1 MDHQPSQGRY
11 DLRIKN
17 ATYDRDNG
25 EFECRKVESG
35 TGRQLHSQLQQLVV
49 LLRPAPPQLAP
60 PAAVSAQLTVTEGK
74 EFNLTCSSLGGS
86 PPPEVS
92 WYSSAA
98 PSTPLPALYTAATSR
113 DTPTSAV
120 LSLVPRKEDDDT
132 SYRCT
137 VWNRA
142 MGEAGAGMMEAET
155 SIAVNCEY
163 SVFMFTLCY
172 NIVQIPPKPRR
183 AAVYVLTA
191 VKKQLYLP
199 RL

>member
-1 MDHQPSQGRY
+1 MAVRA
-11 DLRIKN
+11 L
-17 ATYDRDNG
+17 AT
-25 EFECRKVESG
+25 
-35 TGRQLHSQLQQLVV
+35 Q
-49 LLRPAPPQLAP
+49 APPRAP

-98 PSTPLPALYTAATSR
+98 PATPLPALYTAATSR

-163 SVFMFTLCY
+163 SVFTLCY
-172 NIVQIPPKPRR
+172 NIVQISPYPRR